1 MFKFFSLLYL
11 LNIEKF
17 NPSSNSL
24 TFSKYFYQHKLLNNL
39 SSQELSAYQK
49 LKSIRE
55 YEDIFDNDTRVMNLW
70 KNLDLDF

>member
-17 NPSSNSL
+17 TPSNL
-24 TFSKYFYQHKLLNNL
+24 FSFKKHFYQKELLNNL
-39 SSQELSAYQK
+39 SSEHLSTFYK

-55 YEDIFDNDTRVMNLW
+55 YEEIFNNDTRVINLW
-70 KNLDLDF
+70 KNLDF

>member
-1 MFKFFSLLYL
+1 MFTIFSLLCL

-55 YEDIFDNDTRVMNLW
+55 YEDIFDNDTRVINLW

>member
-11 LNIEKF
+11 LNIEKLL
-17 NPSSNSL
+17 PSSNSL

-39 SSQELSAYQK
+39 SSQELSTYQK

-55 YEDIFDNDTRVMNLW
+55 YEEIFNNDTRVMNLW
-70 KNLDLDF
+70 KNIDF

>member
-11 LNIEKF
+11 LNIEKLL
-17 NPSSNSL
+17 PSSNSL

-39 SSQELSAYQK
+39 SSQELSTYQK

-55 YEDIFDNDTRVMNLW
+55 YEEIFNNDTRVMNLW
-70 KNLDLDF
+70 KNIEF

>member
-1 MFKFFSLLYL
+1 MFTIFSLLCL

-55 YEDIFDNDTRVMNLW
+55 YEDIFENDTRVINLW

>member
-11 LNIEKF
+11 LNIEKLL
-17 NPSSNSL
+17 PSSNSL

-39 SSQELSAYQK
+39 SSQELSTYQK

-55 YEDIFDNDTRVMNLW
+55 YEEIFKNDTRVMNLW
-70 KNLDLDF
+70 KNIDF

>member
-11 LNIEKF
+11 LNIEKIS
-17 NPSSNSL
+17 PSSNSL

-39 SSQELSAYQK
+39 SSQELSTYQK

-55 YEDIFDNDTRVMNLW
+55 YEEIFNNDTRVMNLW
-70 KNLDLDF
+70 KNIEF